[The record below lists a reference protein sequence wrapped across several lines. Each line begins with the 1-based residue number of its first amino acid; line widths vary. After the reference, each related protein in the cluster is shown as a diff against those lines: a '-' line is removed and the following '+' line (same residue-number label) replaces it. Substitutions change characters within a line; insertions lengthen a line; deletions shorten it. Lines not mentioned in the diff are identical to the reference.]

1 MRRDG
6 SILLGPGP
14 DQGARLGRD
23 ERKKLQTKSLKTM
36 QMQPKGKRGRKE
48 KMGDKREAEFLDS
61 EHDIVDLS
69 PFT

>member
-1 MRRDG
+1 MDRYYSGLALTKGHDWAETRERDFRR
-6 SILLGPGP
+6 
-14 DQGARLGRD
+14 RC
-23 ERKKLQTKSLKTM
+23 LKTM